1 MTHHP
6 YTDTDLRTEAAAQLH
21 TIGASPDIDA
31 VGQTMDTRSN
41 TPTNGPTWH
50 HLNERHFDKALQQVR
65 DLITGAADL
74 SAWAVNLGADH
85 LEPDPHVIDLDDNGQ
100 PTVRVHFAFH
110 PDMTDTERHHL
121 LTAASRALQ
130 TAADE
135 SR

>member
-6 YTDTDLRTEAAAQLH
+6 YTDTNLRTEAAHQHANL
-21 TIGASPDIDA
+21 TKNPNFMSIGE
-31 VGQTMDTRSN
+31 QMDTR
-41 TPTNGPTWH
+41 PTWNRLDEH
-50 HLNERHFDKALQQVR
+50 HFDAAQDAVHN
-65 DLITGAADL
+65 LITGAANL
-74 SAWAVNLGADH
+74 STWAVNLGADH